1 MIWFACKQCGKRHGR
16 AEGLAG
22 TLVFC
27 ECGQGNRVPWS
38 STAPEP
44 DPAEA
49 PPAPAPAPPP
59 RPRSWSPPRDD
70 DDRRGPDLPAP
81 RRRREA
87 RRPNP
92 AYCLNHDDDASEQ
105 TCADC
110 RCSFCSACVVSL
122 QGRTLCGPCKN
133 FRVRGINRPAQ
144 VSAMAIVSFVV
155 ALVSGP
161 VSFIVGLMAVGANAE
176 NNSALGVLL
185 CLLALAL
192 PGVALAL
199 AWLALRDI
207 ETRAQVGGRAL
218 AATGATTALAGV
230 LWAVGIAT
238 MMITRQIQG

>member
-27 ECGQGNRVPWS
+27 ECGQGNRVPWE
-38 STAPEP
+38 STVGEPEPSEEPPPP
-44 DPAEA
+44 DPA
-49 PPAPAPAPPP
+49 PA
-59 RPRSWSPPRDD
+59 RPRSWSPPAE
-70 DDRRGPDLPAP
+70 DDRRGYDFPAA
-81 RRRREA
+81 RRRPEV
-87 RRPNP
+87 RRTNP
-92 AYCLNHDDDASEQ
+92 AYCLNHEEAASEKI
-105 TCADC
+105 CADC
-110 RCSFCSACVVSL
+110 HCHFCSACVVEL

-133 FRVRGINRPAQ
+133 FRVGGINRPAR

-161 VSFIVGLMAVGANAE
+161 VTFFLGMMAVGVYASSDGPAG
-176 NNSALGVLL
+176 AVLL

-199 AWLALRDI
+199 AWMALREI
-207 ETRAQVGGRAL
+207 ETKPQVGGRAL

-238 MMITRQIQG
+238 MMIARQAQG